1 MSTTDAASTQD
12 HILTII
18 ENQERYTWR
27 RTILRDLL
35 LRPIGFG
42 LLARVRVEGREHIPP
57 EGPTLVIM
65 NHIAGLD
72 PIIMLGVIRPRFLVP
87 MSKIENYA
95 NPFLRLMSNAWGAF
109 PVRRGEVDRKAL
121 TSTIALL
128 KQGAAVL
135 IAPEGHRQPALSHP
149 KDGMAYVA
157 TKAQAL
163 ILPVGLEGTTEF
175 PGCYKRGKR
184 PQVQVRIGRAFTL
197 DTGSRERIPREEL
210 TQMTH
215 EAMYQ
220 LAALVPDYRRGEYAD
235 LDHATTDYLRFVP

>member
-1 MSTTDAASTQD
+1 MSTLDAASHDPT
-12 HILTII
+12 HAII
-18 ENQERYTWR
+18 ENQGRYAWR
-27 RTILRDLL
+27 RAIMRDLL

-57 EGPTLVIM
+57 AGPTLVIM

-72 PIIMLGVIRPRFLVP
+72 PVILLGVIRPRYLVP

-95 NPFLRLMSNAWGAF
+95 NPILRFMSNAWGAF

-121 TSTIALL
+121 FSTIALL
-128 KQGAAVL
+128 GQGLPVL

-157 TKAQAL
+157 TKAQAA
-163 ILPVGLEGTTEF
+163 ILPVGLEGTEQF
-175 PGCYKRGKR
+175 PACYKRLKR
-184 PQVQVRIGRAFTL
+184 PQVRVRIGRAFKL
-197 DTGSRERIPREEL
+197 KTGGRERIPRDEL
-210 TQMTH
+210 TRMTH

-220 LAALVPDYRRGEYAD
+220 LASLVPEYRRGDYAQ
-235 LDHATTDYLRFVP
+235 LDQATTDYLEFLT